1 MCRNWSEAEQA
12 GNKRRQKVQATL
24 LGSLAG
30 TGKREGVRVT
40 SAVGFREGSLGP
52 EKTKLNQGR
61 GHGGGHRRLLVVRK
75 MLMKLSRQAMALKGW
90 EARGATSSG
99 LGLWSGN

>member
-30 TGKREGVRVT
+30 TGKREGARVT
-40 SAVGFREGSLGP
+40 SAVGFREGP

-61 GHGGGHRRLLVVRK
+61 GRGGGHRRQLVVRK
-75 MLMKLSRQAMALKGW
+75 MFMKLSRQAMALKGW